1 MQSYRRLA
9 LLLVLGLP
17 AIQVVQAQSSS
28 SNPATPNQAQQQ
40 AAAQSSSSTS
50 VQSRIKARREQRR
63 AAAIREVYTHR
74 YETYVGGGYLR
85 FTPGPILQRMNE
97 RGWDVGLT
105 RYFTERAGVTVDGRG
120 MYGAAWIPPVASNQN
135 VTKPAVAEYSA
146 MAGPTYRFYMQPKF
160 SVSGRVMAGW
170 VYGNFSGDTGNNTD
184 LSTYLGLFKD
194 GSSYAANASIPVEY
208 NLTPSVGLRLAP
220 EYFLTGFGSKQQN
233 NLGFTAG
240 IVYRF
245 GRQK

>member
-9 LLLVLGLP
+9 LLLVLSLP

-28 SNPATPNQAQQQ
+28 SNPATPNQAQQPN
-40 AAAQSSSSTS
+40 AAQSSNSMS
-50 VQSRIKARREQRR
+50 VQARIKARREQRR

-74 YETYVGGGYLR
+74 YETIVGEGYLR
-85 FTPGPILQRMNE
+85 FTPGPILQRIDQN
-97 RGWDVGLT
+97 GWDVGIT
-105 RYFTERAGVTVDGRG
+105 RYMTERAGISVDARG
-120 MYGAAWIPPVASNQN
+120 LYGTAWIPPVAGNQN
-135 VTKPAVAEYSA
+135 ITTPSVTEYAA

-170 VYGNFSGDTGNNTD
+170 SYGNFSGDAGGNNT
-184 LSTYLGLFKD
+184 LSTSLGLFHD
-194 GSSYAANASIPVEY
+194 GSSYAANASIPVEF
-208 NLTPSVGLRLAP
+208 NVTPGVGLRVAP
-220 EYFLTGFGSKQQN
+220 EYLLTGFGSKQQN

-245 GRQK
+245 GKQK